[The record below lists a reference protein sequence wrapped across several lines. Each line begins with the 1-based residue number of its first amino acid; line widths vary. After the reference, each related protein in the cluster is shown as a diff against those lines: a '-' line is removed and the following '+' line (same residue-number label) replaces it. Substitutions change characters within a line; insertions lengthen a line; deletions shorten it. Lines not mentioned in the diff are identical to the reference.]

1 MIEGASGVAA
11 ELIEARR
18 AETLRRVASLTSQVD
33 AIVESS
39 EWTTNDDE
47 HDPEGST
54 VAFERAQLQGLLAR
68 ARDEIRELD
77 HATQRLADGC
87 YGACERCG
95 GAIAEARL
103 EALPAART
111 CITCANKVRR

>member
-1 MIEGASGVAA
+1 MTEGVSDLAV

-18 AETLRRVASLTSQVD
+18 AETLRRVASLTSQID

-39 EWTTNDDE
+39 TWTRNDDE
-47 HDPEGST
+47 HDPEDST

-77 HATQRLADGC
+77 RATQRLTDGR
-87 YGACERCG
+87 YGVCERCG

-111 CITCANKVRR
+111 CIACANKVRR